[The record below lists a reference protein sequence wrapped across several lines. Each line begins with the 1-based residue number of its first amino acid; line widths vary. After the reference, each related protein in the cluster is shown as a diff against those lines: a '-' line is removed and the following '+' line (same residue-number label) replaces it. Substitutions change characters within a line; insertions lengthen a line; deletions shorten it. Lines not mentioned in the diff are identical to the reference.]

1 MCKDVLVVLPL
12 VALTAKHEKERR
24 GDEEDIGVEK
34 RWGVDDRGKEKK
46 VEDRRREKIKI
57 LKTKRGLE

>member
-1 MCKDVLVVLPL
+1 MRRRG
-12 VALTAKHEKERR
+12 EERR
-24 GDEEDIGVEK
+24 GEDIGVEK
-34 RWGVDDRGKEKK
+34 RWGVDEIGKEKK

>member
-1 MCKDVLVVLPL
+1 MRRRG
-12 VALTAKHEKERR
+12 EERR

-34 RWGVDDRGKEKK
+34 RWGVDDSGKEKK
-46 VEDRRREKIKI
+46 VEDRRREKIKM